1 MENQTAGQHYANRP
15 GSLVRTLI
23 LMPAACIVYKP
34 AIFAAPLSAA
44 EELGGEGSG

>member
-23 LMPAACIVYKP
+23 LMPAACIGVQ
-34 AIFAAPLSAA
+34 ALHFAAPLSAA